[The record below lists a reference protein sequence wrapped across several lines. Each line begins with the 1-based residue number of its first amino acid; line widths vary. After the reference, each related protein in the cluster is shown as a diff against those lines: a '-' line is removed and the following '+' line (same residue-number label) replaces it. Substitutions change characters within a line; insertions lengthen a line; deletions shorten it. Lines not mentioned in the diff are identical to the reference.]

1 MAALSEHG
9 YILAAARTGRAPEA
23 VTRYK
28 GAKRQ
33 RRLSMTTPLV
43 MTFIGRD
50 RPGLVNTISR
60 KVAEHGGDWLE
71 SRLEHLAG
79 QFAGIARVNVPA
91 DRVADLTLA
100 LLELESNGLRVT
112 VEQGDAPTE
121 PAAHETLK
129 LELLGLDRPGIVR
142 DVTEALSLLGVN
154 IEAFESR
161 LQSEAFTGAPM
172 FQASARLRCPE
183 GLTVDRLRATLE
195 RLAGELMVDITVN
208 EEEAKGR

>member
-1 MAALSEHG
+1 
-9 YILAAARTGRAPEA
+9 
-23 VTRYK
+23 
-28 GAKRQ
+28 
-33 RRLSMTTPLV
+33 MTTPLV

-121 PAAHETLK
+121 PVTHETLK

-172 FQASARLRCPE
+172 FQASARLRPPE

-208 EEEAKGR
+208 EEAAKAADHASPRDSERK